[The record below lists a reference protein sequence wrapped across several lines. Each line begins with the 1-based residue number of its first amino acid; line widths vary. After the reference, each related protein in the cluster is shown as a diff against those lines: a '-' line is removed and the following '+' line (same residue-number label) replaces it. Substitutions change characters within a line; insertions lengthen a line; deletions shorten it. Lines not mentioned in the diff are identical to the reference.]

1 MYHFFAR
8 TICFVVLPPY
18 LCPKQKEE
26 SLWEADWKDCS
37 GCWSLSTNRKGRNV
51 MFPNDFVMDLL
62 SRSRSL
68 EVISLLYLRERVRK
82 IYEEAL
88 KRNEC

>member
-1 MYHFFAR
+1 MFCRSA
-8 TICFVVLPPY
+8 
-18 LCPKQKEE
+18 
-26 SLWEADWKDCS
+26 SLSLSQTKGGKSMGKDCS
-37 GCWSLSTNRKGRNV
+37 GCWSLSTNWKGRNV
-51 MFPNDFVMDLL
+51 MFPNDFVMELL

>member
-26 SLWEADWKDCS
+26 SLWEADGRIAAVAGHYRQTGREETLCSPMILSWSFFPEAARWK
-37 GCWSLSTNRKGRNV
+37 
-51 MFPNDFVMDLL
+51 
-62 SRSRSL
+62 
-68 EVISLLYLRERVRK
+68 
-82 IYEEAL
+82 
-88 KRNEC
+88 